1 MGFRNGVYATVWE
14 VKPGNG
20 NYSDVR
26 ISISKKSR
34 QTGEYETD
42 FSGFVRFIGSAHE
55 NAAVLDERARIKIG
69 ECDVTNRYDKEKR
82 QTYTNYAV
90 FSFES
95 VDGNGSGPNTQ
106 VDTDSDGFMS
116 VPDNI
121 DEDLP
126 FV

>member
-1 MGFRNGVYATVWE
+1 MGFRNGAYATVWE

-55 NAAVLDERARIKIG
+55 NAAYLDERARIKIG

-95 VDGNGSGPNTQ
+95 ADGNSNGPNTQ
-106 VDTDSDGFMS
+106 VENDSDGFMN

-121 DEDLP
+121 DEELP

>member
-1 MGFRNGVYATVWE
+1 MGFRNGAYATVWE

>member
-1 MGFRNGVYATVWE
+1 MGFRNGAYATVWE

-95 VDGNGSGPNTQ
+95 VDGNGPNTQ
-106 VDTDSDGFMS
+106 VDTNSDGFMS
-116 VPDNI
+116 VSDNI

>member
-1 MGFRNGVYATVWE
+1 MGFRTGAYATVWE

-55 NAAVLDERARIKIG
+55 NAAYLDERARIKIG